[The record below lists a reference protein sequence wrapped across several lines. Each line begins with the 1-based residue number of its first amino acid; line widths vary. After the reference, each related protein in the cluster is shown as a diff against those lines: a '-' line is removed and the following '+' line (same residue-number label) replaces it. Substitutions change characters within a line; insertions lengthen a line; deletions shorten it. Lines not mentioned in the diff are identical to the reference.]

1 MTLRPGERATAPF
14 ALDFAE
20 ARRVC
25 LPPFQLLNPP
35 FNSVKAAVHT
45 QYGPPEVVQ
54 VREVAKPVPN
64 AREVL
69 IRVHASTVNRTDC
82 GFRSAEYFVSRFF
95 SGLFKPKQ
103 QTLGCEFAGVVE
115 AVGQGVT
122 DLKVGDRVFGFNDE
136 RFGGHAEYLTR
147 VEHEV
152 VPMPAGVPFAE
163 AAALTEGAHYA
174 LGNIRAAK
182 VRPGHRVLVYGAT
195 GAIGS
200 AAVQLLKH
208 AGATVTAVCATKHVA
223 LVKSIGAD
231 RVVDYRREDFTKTG
245 ETYHF
250 VFDAV
255 GKSSFSACKPLLTP
269 GGVYISTEP
278 GKRGD
283 NVFRA
288 LFGPLQGSRRV
299 LFPIPKTRRDDF
311 VYLKNLA
318 EAGHFKPLIDRT
330 YPLEQIVEAYRYV
343 ETGQKIGNVVIT
355 VAG

>member
-1 MTLRPGERATAPF
+1 M
-14 ALDFAE
+14 
-20 ARRVC
+20 
-25 LPPFQLLNPP
+25 
-35 FNSVKAAVHT
+35 KAAVHSR
-45 QYGPPEVVQ
+45 YGPPEVVQ
-54 VREVAKPVPN
+54 VREVPKPVPN
-64 AREVL
+64 AHELLV
-69 IRVHASTVNRTDC
+69 RVHASTVNRTDC

-115 AVGQGVT
+115 AVGQDVT
-122 DLKVGDRVFGFNDE
+122 TLQIGDRVFGFNDA

-147 VEHEV
+147 PESEV
-152 VPMPAGVPFAE
+152 VPMPAGMTFAE
-163 AAALTEGAHYA
+163 AATLTEGAHYA
-174 LGNIRAAK
+174 LCNIRAAH
-182 VRPGHRVLVYGAT
+182 VSPGHRVLVYGAT

-208 AGATVTAVCATKHVA
+208 FGATVTAVCATPHVE
-223 LVKSIGAD
+223 LVKSLGAD
-231 RVVDYRREDFTKTG
+231 RVVDYLREDFTKTG

-255 GKSSFSACKPLLTP
+255 GKSSFGVCKSLLQQ
-269 GGVYISTEP
+269 GGVYISTEL

-288 LFGPLQGSRRV
+288 LLGPLQGDRRV
-299 LFPIPKTRRDDF
+299 LFPLPKTQRADF
-311 VYLKNLA
+311 VFLKELA
-318 EAGHFKPLIDRT
+318 EAGHFKPVIDRS
-330 YPLEQIVEAYRYV
+330 YPLERIVEAYRYV